1 MGSTKLTKFGGFSI
15 LMIAY
20 VWVFVASAVSPALGS
35 MAQDFPGVSTLK
47 LQLVSVSP
55 FVTSIIFSVAAGI
68 LAKRYDKKS
77 IVLGGLVIYGVTGM
91 LPYWATT
98 IDQIILLRLLTGIG
112 VGLILPLPNS
122 IIAEHYDGEP
132 RKKMLGWA
140 TAIANVANVIN
151 SVLIGFLLMLGWR
164 YCFLAFAIV
173 LVIAVINLFGLPKSP
188 PQKQAA
194 ENTQAGAGCSNSR
207 IPKIV
212 YLLAFYMMM
221 NWAILQLNILNMAVL
236 ILSENL
242 GAPWMIGLAIAI
254 PGLGCIFSGALF
266 PQVFKRLKNYL
277 AFVGLL
283 LFTLGSVTL
292 YYTHSFSTLL
302 AANFLEGIGS
312 GLLVPYLFYVTST
325 KVDARQYD
333 LSFGIVSGAMH
344 LGILFSPFLQA
355 GIAMLGNTE
364 SLSYL
369 YLVTTI
375 ALAIATVIS
384 FVYERVNSRQQVE
397 ETVPR

>member
-1 MGSTKLTKFGGFSI
+1 MDNTKLTKFGDFSI

-77 IVLGGLVIYGVTGM
+77 IVLGGLVIYGITGM
-91 LPYWATT
+91 LPYWATS

-112 VGLILPLPNS
+112 VGLILPLPNI

-140 TAIANVANVIN
+140 TALANVANVIN
-151 SVLIGFLLMLGWR
+151 SVLIGFLLMRGWR

-173 LVIAVINLFGLPKSP
+173 LAVAVINLFGLPKSP
-188 PQKQAA
+188 PQKQTS
-194 ENTQAGAGCSNSR
+194 ENMQAGAGCFINR

-254 PGLGCIFSGALF
+254 PGFGCIFSGALF

-277 AFVGLL
+277 AFAGLF

-302 AANFLEGIGS
+302 VANLLEGIGS

-325 KVDARQYD
+325 KVDAQQYD
-333 LSFGIVSGAMH
+333 FSFGIVTGAMH
-344 LGILFSPFLQA
+344 LGILFSPFLQV

-364 SLSYL
+364 SLRYL

-375 ALAIATVIS
+375 ALAIATLIS
-384 FVYERVNSRQQVE
+384 FVYERVNSKQQVE
-397 ETVPR
+397 VIP

>member
-1 MGSTKLTKFGGFSI
+1 MDNTKLTKFGDFSI

-35 MAQDFPGVSTLK
+35 MVQDFPGVSMLK
-47 LQLVSVSP
+47 LQLVSVIP
-55 FVTSIIFSVAAGI
+55 FVTSIIFSVVAGI

-77 IVLGGLVIYGVTGM
+77 IVLGGLVIYGITGM

-112 VGLILPLPNS
+112 VGLILPLPNI

-140 TAIANVANVIN
+140 TALANVANVIN

-173 LVIAVINLFGLPKSP
+173 LAVAVINLFGLPKSS
-188 PQKQAA
+188 PQKQTA
-194 ENTQAGAGCSNSR
+194 ENTQAGAGCSISR

-266 PQVFKRLKNYL
+266 PQVFKWLKNYL
-277 AFVGLL
+277 AFAGLFI
-283 LFTLGSVTL
+283 FTLGFITL

-302 AANFLEGIGS
+302 VANFLEGIGS

-325 KVDARQYD
+325 KVDAQQYD
-333 LSFGIVSGAMH
+333 ISFGIVTGAMH
-344 LGILFSPFLQA
+344 LGILFSPFLQV

-369 YLVTTI
+369 YLVATI

-384 FVYERVNSRQQVE
+384 FVYEMVNSKQQVE
-397 ETVPR
+397 ETAH

>member
-1 MGSTKLTKFGGFSI
+1 MGNTKLTKFGGFSI

-140 TAIANVANVIN
+140 TALANVANVIN

-194 ENTQAGAGCSNSR
+194 ENTQAGAGCSSSR
-207 IPKIV
+207 IPQIV

-266 PQVFKRLKNYL
+266 PQVFKRVKNYL
-277 AFVGLL
+277 AFAGLL

-344 LGILFSPFLQA
+344 LGILFSPFLQV

-397 ETVPR
+397 ETVP